1 MNGAVEKHAALF
13 ADAMIKAIEKGTAPW
28 QQPWKR
34 GQDGYPAN
42 FKTRRYYSGSNLL
55 LLLAIGIDRG
65 YRSTHWGGF
74 QQIRAAGGQ
83 VRKGETGT
91 PILIVR
97 ESTRKREGAENV
109 GQMED
114 EKRNRSIYVTAQHVW
129 NVDQADGVGNEQQE
143 ETQEK
148 TAWTTQ
154 EAVEAVAADAHIR
167 IIEGANDEAFYKPS
181 TDMINMPPRGA
192 FEQGDGF
199 YHVLLH
205 ELGHATAH
213 PSRLDRPEY
222 KTMVSGHGNVDLRA
236 GGAARRDVG
245 DDVGRATAG
254 RTQPPARRGVRGKL
268 ALGRGKRPQL
278 HTHRGARRASDEQLV
293 ATKPRSQPA
302 GRTTHSAAK
311 SSMNTTTRNR
321 R

>member
-222 KTMVSGHGNVDLRA
+222 KTMVSGHGTLIYALEELRA
-236 GGAARRDVG
+236 EMSAMMSGARLQVGHSPRHGEAYVANWLSAAGNDPNCIRTAARDAQAMSNWLLRNHAAS
-245 DDVGRATAG
+245 RQAAPPTAL
-254 RTQPPARRGVRGKL
+254 QK
-268 ALGRGKRPQL
+268 
-278 HTHRGARRASDEQLV
+278 
-293 ATKPRSQPA
+293 
-302 GRTTHSAAK
+302 AA
-311 SSMNTTTRNR
+311 
-321 R
+321 